1 MKVQEVMLE
10 GNKKRYM
17 LIDKEGLP
25 IIPVMKYLKYI
36 DVTGKSYNTQKTYC
50 YALKN
55 YFEYLD
61 DINKKFDEIS
71 ISDLANFVAWLKNPY
86 KSLSVSSLH
95 KTNPLRTAKTINLT
109 ITAVM
114 NLYDYLFRVEE
125 IENNISDV
133 LTKNIFIKGPRQYKG
148 FLHHISKDNPINKNI
163 LKVKISRT
171 KLKVLTKD
179 EVIMVYKST
188 TNIRDKF
195 LIKLL
200 FETGLRI
207 GEALSLWVEDFI
219 YDNTNSNGHKVKL
232 VDRGELENGAKLKT
246 GERDIFISKE
256 LMDLFDDYEYEVLDE
271 LDVDTNFVFVK
282 LKGENKGK
290 PMDYDDVSALFK
302 KLKNKTNLNVYAH
315 LFRHTSLTAFYQST
329 KDIKATQER
338 AGHAQL
344 QTTMNLYVHPS
355 DEDIRENWEL
365 AQPAFQCILSD

>member
-1 MKVQEVMLE
+1 MKVQEVRLE
-10 GNKKRYM
+10 DNKKRYM
-17 LIDKEGLP
+17 LLNEDGFP
-25 IIPVMKYLKYI
+25 IIPAMKYLKYI
-36 DVTGKSYNTQKTYC
+36 DTTGKSYNTQKTYC

-55 YFEYLD
+55 YFEYLN
-61 DINKKFDEIS
+61 DIGKEFNEIT
-71 ISDLANFVAWLKNPY
+71 ISDLSNFVAWLKNPY
-86 KSLSVSSLH
+86 KSLAVSSLY
-95 KTNPLRTAKTINLT
+95 KVKPVRTAKTINLT

-114 NLYDYLFRVEE
+114 NLYDYLFRIEE

-133 LTKNIFIKGPRQYKG
+133 LTKNIFLKGPRQYKG
-148 FLHHISKDNPINKNI
+148 FLHHINKDNPVNKNI
-163 LKVKISRT
+163 LKVKISKT

-179 EVIMVYKST
+179 EVIKVYKAT
-188 TNIRDKF
+188 TNIRDRF

-207 GEALSLWVEDFI
+207 GEALSLFVEDFV
-219 YDNTNSNGHKVKL
+219 YDNTNSNGHKIKL

-246 GERDIFISKE
+246 GERDIFISKG

-271 LDVDTNFVFVK
+271 LDIDTNFVFVK

-302 KLKNKTNLNVYAH
+302 KLKSKTGLNVYPH

-355 DEDIRENWEL
+355 DEDIRDNWDL
-365 AQPAFQCILSD
+365 AQATFQDILCD